1 MMTLGVTKT
10 QCPASFPLCRWDSKK
25 CVRGPGRA
33 CHPPLFLCPLQSL
46 KKPVIPKE
54 FGGKVPTVI
63 RQRYLN
69 LFIEECLK
77 FCSSN
82 QEAIEKVGDPGKWW
96 PVSRGC
102 RAKTWA
108 QGLGPPIGMSRNEWH
123 LIPRR

>member
-1 MMTLGVTKT
+1 M
-10 QCPASFPLCRWDSKK
+10 
-25 CVRGPGRA
+25 

-46 KKPVIPKE
+46 KKPIIPKE

-82 QEAIEKVGDPGKWW
+82 QEAIEKVCDSGRWW
-96 PVSRGC
+96 LAIWGLQGPISSTKAGTVHWDVQGC
-102 RAKTWA
+102 RAEY
-108 QGLGPPIGMSRNEWH
+108 NVV
-123 LIPRR
+123 PRH

>member
-1 MMTLGVTKT
+1 MC
-10 QCPASFPLCRWDSKK
+10 QAS
-25 CVRGPGRA
+25 
-33 CHPPLFLCPLQSL
+33 HPPLFLCPLQSL

-82 QEAIEKVGDPGKWW
+82 QEAIAKVGDPGKWR
-96 PVSRGC
+96 PASGGC
-102 RAKTWA
+102 RAKIWA
-108 QGLGPPIGMSRNEWH
+108 EGLGPPVGMSRNEWH
-123 LIPRR
+123 VIPRR

>member
-1 MMTLGVTKT
+1 MQTLSGVQT
-10 QCPASFPLCRWDSKK
+10 
-25 CVRGPGRA
+25 GA
-33 CHPPLFLCPLQSL
+33 CHALLVSVPLEFI

-82 QEAIEKVGDPGKWW
+82 QEAIEKV
-96 PVSRGC
+96 
-102 RAKTWA
+102 RAA
-108 QGLGPPIGMSRNEWH
+108 GLVGGGAGLG
-123 LIPRR
+123 